1 MIDKPKKSDRIV
13 KRCCR
18 EINTNSIFVATTYK
32 FVKLINYIKRKYKW
46 VLLHKK

>member
-18 EINTNSIFVATTYK
+18 DKINLIFVVTILN